1 MTANLAPV
9 AEDGTALGPL
19 VSRLKAAADPLRLAV
34 LQVLGQSSFGVL
46 ELGEILAMR
55 QSGMSHHLKVL
66 ARAGLVETRREGNA
80 IFYRRALPAMDD
92 ALHSALLD
100 QVDAAEL
107 DADVAGRL
115 AAVQD
120 RRAGRSREYFARLRD
135 DGELGGDQELIADY
149 PQYADLAWRLLQ
161 RARPGGGELAVE
173 IGPGDGRFLVQLATD
188 YRQVTGYEASPAML
202 SRAQRRVTE
211 QGLEQVRL
219 VRGEWPAAAP
229 DEAAAD
235 AVVLNMVLHHMPAPA
250 DSLRAAARR
259 LKTGGV
265 MLITE
270 LCEHDQ
276 QWAHESC
283 GDLWLGF
290 DEEELLDWAQRA
302 GLTQLESQYLAQR
315 NGFQVQI
322 RTFVRNG
329 DR

>member
-1 MTANLAPV
+1 MTANLAPL
-9 AEDGTALGPL
+9 AEHQAPLAPL

-46 ELGEILAMR
+46 ELGEILATR

-66 ARAGLVETRREGNA
+66 ATAGLVETRREGNA
-80 IFYRRALPAMDD
+80 IFYRRALPAADD
-92 ALHSALLD
+92 DLHAALLE
-100 QVDAAEL
+100 QVDTAAP
-107 DADVAGRL
+107 DPDVAARL
-115 AAVQD
+115 ADVQD
-120 RRAGRSREYFARLRD
+120 RRARRSREYFARLRD
-135 DGELGGDQELIADY
+135 DGELDSGQELIADY

-173 IGPGDGRFLVQLATD
+173 IGPGDGRFLARLARD
-188 YRQVTGYEASPAML
+188 YRQVAGYEASPAML
-202 SRAQRRVTE
+202 ARARRRVE
-211 QGLEQVRL
+211 DEALDNVQLIE
-219 VRGEWPAAAP
+219 GEWPAAAP

-259 LKTGGV
+259 LKIGGV

-276 QWAHESC
+276 QWAHDSC

-290 DEEELLDWAQRA
+290 DEKELLDWAQRA
-302 GLTQLESQYLAQR
+302 GLAQRESQYLAQR
-315 NGFQVQI
+315 NGFQVQL
-322 RTFVRNG
+322 RTFTRNG
-329 DR
+329 ER